1 MRIFISSTRAGL
13 EEERDALP
21 GLITALGHDPVVFE
35 QFTAQAVP
43 SREACLAAVQSAHA
57 YLLLL
62 GPRYGYQWEETGLS
76 ATHEEYRAARA
87 RGIRRVAF
95 RKLGVDVE
103 PRQQAFIEEVEAYAS
118 GLFRA
123 SFRTMA
129 ELLIEVAKVVR
140 ELEQGPAP
148 LAWRR
153 LPALAEVAWRRDTA
167 GGRPGRSPG
176 GEHVFEIYIRPVS
189 PVYRTATQLRTDA
202 RRVAE
207 VMRSLGMV
215 DQSRPLHSD
224 ATASH
229 AVVEVG
235 PADAGRRHWNE
246 PIAREVRGV
255 EVSHDGQICVWQT
268 VPRDSMG
275 TLVDEALLAAAA
287 ADALRFAGQLGIVRD
302 ADEVVVAGSLH
313 PLTML
318 AEGNPSTIGYRSR
331 ASMPTYRGEEAR
343 TSTADAVTAT
353 ALDVGAA
360 EAGRE
365 LSLRMLDALRRA
377 GQVWT

>member
-1 MRIFISSTRAGL
+1 MSPI
-13 EEERDALP
+13 
-21 GLITALGHDPVVFE
+21 ITALGHDPVVFE

-123 SFRTMA
+123 SFGTMA

-189 PVYRTATQLRTDA
+189 PVYRTATQLRTDT

-287 ADALRFAGQLGIVRD
+287 ADALL
-302 ADEVVVAGSLH
+302 
-313 PLTML
+313 M
-318 AEGNPSTIGYRSR
+318 
-331 ASMPTYRGEEAR
+331 EA
-343 TSTADAVTAT
+343 TVTDSEVTAT
-353 ALDVGAA
+353 WPPPGRSSGSHGDGCSCARRGYATRQPTGVLTTGAA
-360 EAGRE
+360 RCRSCQGVLGGWR
-365 LSLRMLDALRRA
+365 SGIGGGSWRRSR
-377 GQVWT
+377 